1 MNGQL
6 AYWLKSQERE
16 FANLE
21 QSERKDALLII
32 IKLLK
37 PADVRKIFRIKLNV
51 VEGSVDINHISENN
65 LLYLSEKVGTVRW
78 R

>member
-51 VEGSVDINHISENN
+51 VEGSVDINHKSENN